1 MHLFSDLQPYI
12 CTFPDCEDE
21 LVQFSSRATWADHE
35 CSKHRN
41 TRLWKCPDCPQ
52 EFHEVSGWEQHL
64 QERHCLFF
72 SGTKLQVAK
81 NMALKTEA
89 KCTENDE
96 CPLCRIVV
104 GNPRRGFVKHVGRHM
119 EEIALMALPPNVED
133 DTEEGSSSSE
143 HTSLEESCQSLHLK
157 PLIEEK
163 KDKNLSGPDVAS
175 ISVMHKA
182 EGPERASLMNKTNGH
197 SPPATLPET
206 TTASLELGNYN
217 HCFPAPTQPWQP
229 PFTSASLSSMYST
242 SYLPPHSMNPSA
254 MGLASAP
261 ESTKLYTLDQ
271 GSIEHVSDDEE
282 LSTTA
287 QKRSSINSIVDEEHN
302 ESVGTNATYNT
313 DGEYTPAPLGS
324 GHKLRATGGS
334 LPVARNAGHAS
345 KRSQRSKAP
354 PPALPTQ
361 NLDNIDHNLTSLRNS
376 SSRKASGSDL
386 VNQLIR
392 AEHGYNPITYDREGE
407 NSSLP
412 TEELPGDR
420 TASSQIFC
428 LPHRGD
434 IQFMLATKGAAIL
447 GYISVD
453 LLFSQNKSLDKI
465 IATQQDKDELIA
477 QNILPYSH
485 RSQEVA
491 MLSAKSV
498 SHLTSGA
505 EIPCSH
511 TSSSVIMPQDCFYPS
526 SLGLDSPA
534 TVVKCPACSKIFKGC
549 LQDAKSNL
557 QRHLRTSRSHNN
569 RSTGLK
575 CPMPEC
581 HDKAPTRNDN
591 LGPHLRNVHGIA
603 SREERQALVDESR
616 VSAKR
621 VGSNGIAGSQRH
633 GE

>member
-1 MHLFSDLQPYI
+1 MHVFSDLQPYI

-35 CSKHRN
+35 FSKHRN
-41 TRLWKCPDCPQ
+41 TRLWKFPDCPQ

-64 QERHCLFF
+64 QARHCLFF
-72 SGTKLQVAK
+72 SGTNLQVAK

-89 KCTENDE
+89 KCIENDE
-96 CPLCRIVV
+96 CPLCRIVI
-104 GNPRRGFVKHVGRHM
+104 GKPRRGFVKHVGRHM
-119 EEIALMALPPNVED
+119 EEIALMALPRNVED
-133 DTEEGSSSSE
+133 NTEDESSSSE
-143 HTSLEESCQSLHLK
+143 HTSLEESRQSLPLK
-157 PLIEEK
+157 PLTEEK
-163 KDKNLSGPDVAS
+163 KDENLSGPDVAS

-182 EGPERASLMNKTNGH
+182 EGPERAGLMNKTNDH

-206 TTASLELGNYN
+206 TTTSLELAN
-217 HCFPAPTQPWQP
+217 HNHHFPAPTQPWQP

-242 SYLPPHSMNPSA
+242 SYLPPHSIKSSA
-254 MGLASAP
+254 LGLASAP

-271 GSIEHVSDDEE
+271 GSIEYVPDDEP

-287 QKRSSINSIVDEEHN
+287 QKRTSITSIVDEEHN
-302 ESVGTNATYNT
+302 ESVGTNATYND

-324 GHKLRATGGS
+324 GHRLRASGGS
-334 LPVARNAGHAS
+334 LPVARNAGPAS
-345 KRSQRSKAP
+345 KRSQRSRAP
-354 PPALPTQ
+354 PPALATQ
-361 NLDNIDHNLTSLRNS
+361 NLDKIDHNPTSLRNS
-376 SSRKASGSDL
+376 SSLKASRSGL

-392 AEHGYNPITYDREGE
+392 AEHGYNPIAYDREGE
-407 NSSLP
+407 NNSLP

-485 RSQEVA
+485 QSQEVA
-491 MLSAKSV
+491 IVSAKSV

-505 EIPCSH
+505 DIPCSH
-511 TSSSVIMPQDCFYPS
+511 TSSSVIMPQDCLHPS
-526 SLGLDSPA
+526 SLSLDSPA
-534 TVVKCPACSKIFKGC
+534 TVLQCPGCGRSFKGSP
-549 LQDAKSNL
+549 QGAKSNL
-557 QRHLRTSRSHNN
+557 QRHLRTSRRHNN
-569 RSTGLK
+569 VATGLK

-591 LGPHLRNVHGIA
+591 LGPHLINVHGIR
-603 SREERQALVDESR
+603 SREERQAIVDESR

-621 VGSNGIAGSQRH
+621 LGSNGNAGRQRH